1 MQPIRLSNLS
11 RVIVTLPSNTGT
23 PNEQNEGLLRTMQC
37 AFKGILP
44 GVPCATEGASSSFDL
59 RRRSKKKD
67 TVLYAKVLKIPRTR
81 DMVASR
87 FLFINPKKKAIGFV
101 VFVTLLSMIGAIVTL
116 DNSYYIVQKHSVFNK
131 YGVKLG
137 WMWTCLIVGPFMWLS
152 SRAHYRWIFTAL
164 FESSCAL
171 EPVRLFTSFIFKCF
185 LRDKDKAI
193 IDLLRLAIATLCW
206 YITVWQ
212 FGRIT
217 QWTSRCDL
225 SIRYSKAECQ
235 AEGGVWILGFDISGH
250 CFLMIYSM
258 LVMSE
263 EVVRLFIYASF
274 CRTRIFTVF
283 STSAKICDV

>member
-1 MQPIRLSNLS
+1 
-11 RVIVTLPSNTGT
+11 
-23 PNEQNEGLLRTMQC
+23 
-37 AFKGILP
+37 
-44 GVPCATEGASSSFDL
+44 
-59 RRRSKKKD
+59 
-67 TVLYAKVLKIPRTR
+67 
-81 DMVASR
+81 
-87 FLFINPKKKAIGFV
+87 
-101 VFVTLLSMIGAIVTL
+101 MIGALVTL
-116 DNSYYIVQKHSVFNK
+116 DNSYYIVQKHSVFNQ

-137 WMWTCLIVGPFMWLS
+137 WMWTCLIVGPFIWLS
-152 SRAHYRWIFTAL
+152 SRAHYR
-164 FESSCAL
+164 
-171 EPVRLFTSFIFKCF
+171 
-185 LRDKDKAI
+185 DKGRAI

-263 EVVRLFIYASF
+263 EVVGALVAVFWW
-274 CRTRIFTVF
+274 RITYHGLYPAGFLQ
-283 STSAKICDV
+283 SPIHRIKDSSSKIR